1 MTDPPPPSPGR
12 RDCRMRDEG
21 AGGIV
26 SLAGNHW
33 QYPVF
38 PRGRGIKYLPRRNK
52 EFLTWGSRSHL
63 TGNEGEGGTGYRGAR
78 FSKLALGLA
87 GQCNQRNGQYS
98 PLSPPFFLLFRVEK
112 FERVVARIRIRRRF
126 VASDK

>member
-1 MTDPPPPSPGR
+1 MRERAGS
-12 RDCRMRDEG
+12 CRWLATIGNILFFHVAVELNICHGETRSFLLGGAAAISRGMRER
-21 AGGIV
+21 GGQDI
-26 SLAGNHW
+26 G
-33 QYPVF
+33 
-38 PRGRGIKYLPRRNK
+38 
-52 EFLTWGSRSHL
+52 
-63 TGNEGEGGTGYRGAR
+63 GAR